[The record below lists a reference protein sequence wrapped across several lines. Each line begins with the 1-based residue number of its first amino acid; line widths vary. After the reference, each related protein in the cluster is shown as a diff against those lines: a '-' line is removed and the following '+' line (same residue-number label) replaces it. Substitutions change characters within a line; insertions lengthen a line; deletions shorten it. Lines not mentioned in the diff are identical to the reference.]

1 MLDRNSYIMVSVQ
14 EYIYEAQFVSESKFY
29 YAMLSKEILPTHIY
43 SSKECLQVQMQGQ
56 WDLQGDATTSAMTM

>member
-1 MLDRNSYIMVSVQ
+1 MVSVQ

-56 WDLQGDATTSAMTM
+56 